1 MWFAVLYKQDGK
13 MRVTRETV
21 TASKP
26 KNKTSHKPKKT
37 AQQIVEIQSR
47 RETDSDENRTDTQ
60 DVSTL

>member
-1 MWFAVLYKQDGK
+1 MIILINVLFLMIIITYKLFLIFMACGTWFAVLYKQDGK

-37 AQQIVEIQSR
+37 A
-47 RETDSDENRTDTQ
+47 
-60 DVSTL
+60 